1 MSQSM
6 QRRVLSLTGFHASD
20 IPQFEQRKSGLA
32 NRLEWRRPG
41 VAEGGSERVI
51 VRSET
56 FLTEPKTTD
65 KTART
70 PILTL
75 DEMDPAKPFAA
86 VAAGLERV
94 ASLIHLSS
102 S

>member
-56 FLTEPKTTD
+56 FLTEPFP
-65 KTART
+65 ARRSFT
-70 PILTL
+70 KELTL
-75 DEMDPAKPFAA
+75 DHLILPESCLAPTTGNGPNFAKTT
-86 VAAGLERV
+86 
-94 ASLIHLSS
+94 HLSS